1 MRAWDE
7 GRDVHMQ
14 VSVCSVSMR
23 DWSVEWRQG
32 STMEKNLQAYDKVR
46 VCRKGGAGV
55 KRKYGECVGR
65 SRR

>member
-1 MRAWDE
+1 MRTWDE

-32 STMEKNLQAYDKVR
+32 STMEKNLRLYDE
-46 VCRKGGAGV
+46 VCMCV
-55 KRKYGECVGR
+55 CGER
-65 SRR
+65 SVAKE